1 MSKYPNQ
8 NLSLASSSLSS
19 PPGHHPQMSGGPSN
33 TPIAS
38 SSLSRASST
47 GSLYAQGGSAANT
60 DGPTDDED
68 SDGRSHY
75 SAHGSNTSNTGQS
88 SNFSQTY
95 RERRREAH
103 TQAEQKRRDAIKKGY
118 DHLLELLPTGSLG
131 GEDGGGGSSNPASP
145 DDLPGGSNGKVSK
158 ATILQ
163 KSIDYIVENQQK
175 KEKQDEELAALKR
188 EVRALEIMRTN
199 YEQLVK
205 AHQARVPLGEADSA
219 YNDMAGAQIPA
230 NLKFEVFRQ
239 LMDSLFESFNE
250 KVSMRQFQEL
260 SAGVFSWLEEQ
271 CKPQL
276 LQEMLHSI
284 LQDVRAK
291 YQQLPNNLSDED
303 DTEMPYDERNIAGG
317 NVMGEVPNSYPSMS
331 NDHVNKRL

>member
-1 MSKYPNQ
+1 MSKYPSQ
-8 NLSLASSSLSS
+8 NVPTANSTLSS
-19 PPGHHPQMSGGPSN
+19 PPGCSTHNLGSTNNQN
-33 TPIAS
+33 VS

-75 SAHGSNTSNTGQS
+75 SVHGSNTAAGGG

-131 GEDGGGGSSNPASP
+131 GEDGAGDKSNPASP
-145 DDLPGGSNGKVSK
+145 DDMPGGSNGKVSK

-205 AHQARVPLGEADSA
+205 AHQARVPLGDTDAA
-219 YNDMAGAQIPA
+219 YNDIAGAQIPA

-260 SAGVFSWLEEQ
+260 SAGVFAWLEEQ

-276 LQEMLHSI
+276 LQELLHSI

-291 YQQLPNNLSDED
+291 YQQLPNPSEESDTD
-303 DTEMPYDERNIAGG
+303 MPYDERQ
-317 NVMGEVPNSYPSMS
+317 VVTGEAMDGVINSFQSASPNQI
-331 NDHVNKRL
+331 NNRL

>member
-1 MSKYPNQ
+1 MGEQAALVHYMLREVVQPIQTVLQMTKILMDEVIIQPMEAM
-8 NLSLASSSLSS
+8 LLTLDKARTFHRRTAS
-19 PPGHHPQMSGGPSN
+19 
-33 TPIAS
+33 
-38 SSLSRASST
+38 
-47 GSLYAQGGSAANT
+47 
-60 DGPTDDED
+60 E
-68 SDGRSHY
+68 
-75 SAHGSNTSNTGQS
+75 
-88 SNFSQTY
+88 
-95 RERRREAH
+95 REAH

-118 DHLLELLPTGSLG
+118 DHLLELLPTGALG

-205 AHQARVPLGEADSA
+205 AHQARVPVGEADSA

-303 DTEMPYDERNIAGG
+303 DTEMPYDERNIAAG

>member
-1 MSKYPNQ
+1 MVFLNHVMIQLK
-8 NLSLASSSLSS
+8 
-19 PPGHHPQMSGGPSN
+19 
-33 TPIAS
+33 I
-38 SSLSRASST
+38 
-47 GSLYAQGGSAANT
+47 
-60 DGPTDDED
+60 
-68 SDGRSHY
+68 
-75 SAHGSNTSNTGQS
+75 
-88 SNFSQTY
+88 NFISMF
-95 RERRREAH
+95 
-103 TQAEQKRRDAIKKGY
+103 
-118 DHLLELLPTGSLG
+118 
-131 GEDGGGGSSNPASP
+131 
-145 DDLPGGSNGKVSK
+145 KVSK

-284 LQDVRAK
+284 LQVKLFLYLQD
-291 YQQLPNNLSDED
+291 
-303 DTEMPYDERNIAGG
+303 
-317 NVMGEVPNSYPSMS
+317 
-331 NDHVNKRL
+331 

>member
-8 NLSLASSSLSS
+8 NLSLNSVSLSS
-19 PPGHHPQMSGGPSN
+19 PPGCSPHNIATSN

-75 SAHGSNTSNTGQS
+75 SAHGSNNAGTGA
-88 SNFSQTY
+88 NFSQTY

-131 GEDGGGGSSNPASP
+131 GEEGGGGSSNPASP
-145 DDLPGGSNGKVSK
+145 DDIPGGSNGKVSK

-163 KSIDYIVENQQK
+163 KSIDCILENQQK

-205 AHQARVPLGEADSA
+205 AHQARVPLGDADNA
-219 YNDMAGAQIPA
+219 YNDISGAQIPA

-260 SAGVFSWLEEQ
+260 SAGVFAWLEEQ

-291 YQQLPNNLSDED
+291 YQQLPNLSDED
-303 DTEMPYDERNIAGG
+303 DTDMPYDETQMLSTGEA
-317 NVMGEVPNSYPSMS
+317 MGDVTNNYQSLSHDQMS
-331 NDHVNKRL
+331 KRL

>member
-75 SAHGSNTSNTGQS
+75 SAHGSNASNTGQS

-118 DHLLELLPTGSLG
+118 DHLLELLPTGALG

-317 NVMGEVPNSYPSMS
+317 NVMGEVPNNYPSMS